1 MNTTLLNSW
10 SCSTYN
16 RTALSPN
23 ISVCR
28 GKSRDSSGRVNRN
41 PPGNWSLHPVLP
53 GGTFRGNNE
62 SSSTSG
68 KGSEWGSGSLG
79 GNMREHRA
87 GLEKGN
93 AKADSAEIGG
103 RLPGH
108 TEQARV
114 REQEDVKSDDRG
126 VLVRRGSGDGMG
138 AEESRRNTGSPR
150 KQSIKAQT
158 GIPRGRGLGCWGG
171 GEARRSEDARNE
183 RRAKE
188 PQFQGDATSGARAE
202 IGKDLR
208 PPEKLWK
215 LQEALHANESMKSP
229 WSESRMRE
237 NRTSGLMSGGVET
250 GPLQDTAPPLDST
263 RIFGLGRNR
272 LF

>member
-1 MNTTLLNSW
+1 MGVREHL
-10 SCSTYN
+10 
-16 RTALSPN
+16 
-23 ISVCR
+23 
-28 GKSRDSSGRVNRN
+28 GR
-41 PPGNWSLHPVLP
+41 
-53 GGTFRGNNE
+53 
-62 SSSTSG
+62 
-68 KGSEWGSGSLG
+68 
-79 GNMREHRA
+79 NMGEHRA

-114 REQEDVKSDDRG
+114 REQEDVKSDDCG

-263 RIFGLGRNR
+263 RVLLHGYNR
-272 LF
+272 LQGSGLWEGRLRPTDHTGHPDRSRASFLPSR

>member
-1 MNTTLLNSW
+1 MGVREHL
-10 SCSTYN
+10 
-16 RTALSPN
+16 
-23 ISVCR
+23 
-28 GKSRDSSGRVNRN
+28 GR
-41 PPGNWSLHPVLP
+41 
-53 GGTFRGNNE
+53 
-62 SSSTSG
+62 
-68 KGSEWGSGSLG
+68 
-79 GNMREHRA
+79 NMREHRA

-114 REQEDVKSDDRG
+114 REQEDVKSDDCG

-263 RIFGLGRNR
+263 RIFGLGRTR
-272 LF
+272 VLSVFVQFSHKMRHF

>member
-1 MNTTLLNSW
+1 
-10 SCSTYN
+10 
-16 RTALSPN
+16 
-23 ISVCR
+23 
-28 GKSRDSSGRVNRN
+28 
-41 PPGNWSLHPVLP
+41 
-53 GGTFRGNNE
+53 
-62 SSSTSG
+62 
-68 KGSEWGSGSLG
+68 
-79 GNMREHRA
+79 MREHRA

-103 RLPGH
+103 RLPRH

-114 REQEDVKSDDRG
+114 REQEDVKSDDCG

-138 AEESRRNTGSPR
+138 AKETRRNTGSPR
-150 KQSIKAQT
+150 KQRGKAQT
-158 GIPRGRGLGCWGG
+158 GIPRGTGLACGGG

-202 IGKDLR
+202 IGRDL
-208 PPEKLWK
+208 PPPKKLWK
-215 LQEALHANESMKSP
+215 LQKALHAKAKGKLPVGESMKPP

-250 GPLQDTAPPLDST
+250 DPSEDTAPPLDST
-263 RIFGLGRNR
+263 KLCSEQPSKIGGLKSETEKAS
-272 LF
+272 